1 MRLAIRHTTAY
12 RYTQPIAYAIQTL
25 RLTPRPYE
33 GFNVISWRVRGEG
46 RHDLPSLV
54 DGYGNIVHCHA
65 VNRPHDHA
73 TIVVDGDVET
83 SASDG
88 IVRGAVE
95 TLPPLFYLRPTRL
108 TAIDDM
114 IRDLALSVAGK
125 GYDRLLAW
133 MGTVRDAVD
142 YRTGATDAAST
153 AAEALRAGAGVCQ
166 DHAHLF
172 IAGARAMGIP
182 ARYVGG
188 YLWAGGDEAAGD
200 GGSEASHAWAE
211 VYVPEFGWI
220 GFDPSNRCLPGEA
233 YVRASIG
240 LDYWSAAPVRGVRR
254 GIGEES
260 LDVDVKVRDASQ
272 QQ

>member
-1 MRLAIRHTTAY
+1 MRLAIRHVTSY

-25 RLTPRPYE
+25 RLTPRPYD
-33 GFNVISWRVRGEG
+33 GFNVIAWRVRGEG
-46 RHDLPSLV
+46 KQDLPSLV

-65 VNRPHDHA
+65 VNRSHDHA
-73 TIVVDGDVET
+73 SIIVEGDVET

-108 TAIDDM
+108 TAIDDA
-114 IRDLALSVAGK
+114 IRDLALSAPGQ
-125 GYDRLLAW
+125 GYDRLVKL
-133 MGTVRDAVD
+133 MEVVRERVD
-142 YRTGATDAAST
+142 YVTGTTDSATT
-153 AAEALRAGAGVCQ
+153 AAEALRAATGVCQ

-172 IAGARAMGIP
+172 IAGARTLGIP
-182 ARYVGG
+182 ARYIGG
-188 YLWAGGDEAAGD
+188 YLWSGGDAV
-200 GGSEASHAWAE
+200 EASHAWAE
-211 VYVPEFGWI
+211 AYLPEFGWI
-220 GFDPSNRCLPGEA
+220 GFDPANRTLPGEQ

-254 GIGEES
+254 GAGEES
-260 LDVDVKVRDASQ
+260 LAVEVRVRETNQ

>member
-1 MRLAIRHTTAY
+1 MRLAIRHVTSY
-12 RYTQPIAYAIQTL
+12 RYSQPIGYAIQTL

-33 GFNVISWRVRGEG
+33 GFHVIAWRVRGEG
-46 RHDLPSLV
+46 KQELPSLI

-65 VNRPHDHA
+65 VNRLHDSA
-73 TIVVDGDVET
+73 AIVVEGDVET
-83 SASDG
+83 SGSDG
-88 IVRGAVE
+88 IVRGAIE

-108 TAIDDM
+108 TAIDDAV
-114 IRDLALSVAGK
+114 RALAQAAPGQ
-125 GYDRLLAW
+125 GYERLVRLMEA
-133 MGTVRDAVD
+133 VRDRVD
-142 YRTGATDAAST
+142 YKPGITDAATT

-172 IAGARAMGIP
+172 IAAARALGIP

-188 YLWAGGDEAAGD
+188 YLWSGGGDLC
-200 GGSEASHAWAE
+200 EASHAWAE
-211 VYVPEFGWI
+211 AYLSDFGWI
-220 GFDPSNRCLPGEA
+220 GFDPSNRTLPGEH

-254 GIGEES
+254 GVGEES
-260 LDVDVKVRDASQ
+260 LAVDVRVRETSQ

>member
-12 RYTQPIAYAIQTL
+12 RYSQPIVYAIQTL

-33 GFNVISWRVRGEG
+33 GFNVISWHVRGEG
-46 RHDLPSLV
+46 KHELPSLI
-54 DGYGNIVHCHA
+54 DGYGNIVHCHT
-65 VNRPHDHA
+65 VNRAHDHA
-73 TIVVDGDVET
+73 AIVVEGDVET

-95 TLPPLFYLRPTRL
+95 TLPPLFYLQPTRL
-108 TAIDDM
+108 TAIDET
-114 IRDLALSVAGK
+114 IHAFALSVSGK
-125 GYDRLLAW
+125 GYDRLVAW
-133 MGTVRDAVD
+133 MEAVRAQVD
-142 YRTGATDAAST
+142 YRTGATDAATT

-188 YLWAGGDEAAGD
+188 YLWTGGDGA
-200 GGSEASHAWAE
+200 SEASHAWAE
-211 VYVPEFGWI
+211 AYLADFGWI
-220 GFDPSNRCLPGEA
+220 GFDPANRCLPGEA

-254 GIGEES
+254 GPGEES
-260 LDVDVKVRDASQ
+260 LAVDVKVRDANQ
-272 QQ
+272 QQQ

>member
-12 RYTQPIAYAIQTL
+12 RYTQPISYAIQTL

-33 GFNVISWRVRGEG
+33 GFHVVSWRVRGEG
-46 RHDLPSLV
+46 KHDLPSLV
-54 DGYGNIVHCHA
+54 DGYGNIVHCHTI
-65 VNRPHDHA
+65 NRAHDHGA
-73 TIVVDGDVET
+73 ITVEGDVET
-83 SASDG
+83 AASDG
-88 IVRGAVE
+88 VVRGAIE

-108 TAIDDM
+108 TAIDET
-114 IRDLALSVAGK
+114 IRDLALGVPGK
-125 GYDRLLAW
+125 SHGRLLGW
-133 MGTVRDAVD
+133 MEVVRRSLD
-142 YRTGATDAAST
+142 YRSGATDAATT

-188 YLWAGGDEAAGD
+188 YLWSGGDGT
-200 GGSEASHAWAE
+200 GQASHAWAE
-211 VYVPEFGWI
+211 AYLSDFGWI
-220 GFDPSNRCLPGEA
+220 GFDPANRCLPGEA

-254 GIGEES
+254 GPGEES
-260 LDVDVKVRDASQ
+260 LAVEVNVREAGRQ
-272 QQ
+272 Q

>member
-12 RYTQPIAYAIQTL
+12 RYSQPIVYAIQTL

-46 RHDLPSLV
+46 KHELPSLV
-54 DGYGNIVHCHA
+54 DGYGNIVHCHTM
-65 VNRPHDHA
+65 NRTHDQA
-73 TIVVDGDVET
+73 SIIVEGDVET

-108 TAIDDM
+108 TAIDET
-114 IRDLALSVAGK
+114 IRALALGVAGK
-125 GYDRLLAW
+125 GYDRLLGW
-133 MGTVRDAVD
+133 MDAVRRMVD
-142 YRTGATDAAST
+142 YRSGTTDAATT

-188 YLWAGGDEAAGD
+188 YLWSGGDSGR
-200 GGSEASHAWAE
+200 EASHAWAE
-211 VYVPEFGWI
+211 AYLADFGWI
-220 GFDPSNRCLPGEA
+220 GFDPANRCLPGEA

-254 GIGEES
+254 GAGEES
-260 LDVDVKVRDASQ
+260 LAVDVKVREASQ

>member
-12 RYTQPIAYAIQTL
+12 RYSQPITYAIQAL

-46 RHDLPSLV
+46 RHELPSFV
-54 DGYGNIVHCHA
+54 DGYGNIVHCHT
-65 VNRPHDHA
+65 VNRAHDHA
-73 TIVVDGDVET
+73 AIVVEGDVET

-95 TLPPLFYLRPTRL
+95 TLPPLFYLRPTRQ
-108 TAIDDM
+108 TAIDEA
-114 IRDLALSVAGK
+114 IRTLALSVSGK

-133 MGTVRDAVD
+133 MEAVRAQVD
-142 YRTGATDAAST
+142 YRTGTTDAATT

-188 YLWAGGDEAAGD
+188 YLWTGGDGAG
-200 GGSEASHAWAE
+200 EASHAWAE
-211 VYVPEFGWI
+211 AYLADFGWI

-254 GIGEES
+254 GPGEES
-260 LDVDVKVRDASQ
+260 LAVEVKVRESSQ
-272 QQ
+272 QQQ

>member
-1 MRLAIRHTTAY
+1 MRLAIRHVTSY
-12 RYTQPIAYAIQTL
+12 RYSQPIAYAIQTL

-33 GFNVISWRVRGEG
+33 GFNVITWRVRGEG
-46 RHDLPSLV
+46 KQELPSLV

-65 VNRPHDHA
+65 VNRSHDRA
-73 TIVVDGDVET
+73 SIVVEGDVET

-108 TAIDDM
+108 TKIDDA
-114 IRDLALSVAGK
+114 IRDLALSVPGE
-125 GYDRLLAW
+125 GYERLVKLMEA
-133 MGTVRDAVD
+133 VRRQVD
-142 YRTGATDAAST
+142 YKTGTTDSTTT
-153 AAEALRAGAGVCQ
+153 AAEALRAGTGVCQ

-172 IAGARAMGIP
+172 IAGARALGIP

-188 YLWAGGDEAAGD
+188 YLWAGGDGAG
-200 GGSEASHAWAE
+200 EASHAWAE
-211 VYVPEFGWI
+211 AHLPEFGWI
-220 GFDPSNRCLPGEA
+220 GFDPANRTLPGEH

-254 GIGEES
+254 GVGEES
-260 LDVDVKVRDASQ
+260 LAVEVKVRETSQ